1 MTPPGEGETRLRQ
14 ATRRMARALRP
25 KRHEAISIAPSSP
38 CEAILI
44 ERLEDLQRQVDA
56 LTTRVNVLI
65 LLIVSTAVTL
75 IFKSLTPTL

>member
-1 MTPPGEGETRLRQ
+1 MKPPGDGETRLRQ
-14 ATRRMARALRP
+14 ATRRLAQALRP
-25 KRHEAISIAPSSP
+25 KRHRAISIEPSSP

-56 LTTRVNVLI
+56 LTSRVNVLI

-75 IFKSLTPTL
+75 VLKSLTATP